1 MNIVKKAFTKSIW
14 VFHMSVG
21 SCNNC
26 DIETLDCFTPRFDLE
41 RFGIQLIGSARHA
54 DALLITG
61 AMNKKAVLRMKKIYG
76 QAPKPC
82 VVVACGT
89 CACSQ
94 HMFRYSYN
102 VVSGIDNYIPV
113 DVYIPGCPPTP
124 QAMLYGLIALQKKI
138 DKQSIRNVRWYQKGA
153 VETIPVPILGPD
165 LIDTREIDLIKKY
178 TQEKLAQNA
187 GDQTPDEQAG

>member
-102 VVSGIDNYIPV
+102 VAEPLDKILPV
-113 DVYIPGCPPTP
+113 DVYIPGCPPKP
-124 QAMLYGLIALQKKI
+124 EAIIAGIVKAL
-138 DKQSIRNVRWYQKGA
+138 DK
-153 VETIPVPILGPD
+153 
-165 LIDTREIDLIKKY
+165 IKKG
-178 TQEKLAQNA
+178 K
-187 GDQTPDEQAG
+187 